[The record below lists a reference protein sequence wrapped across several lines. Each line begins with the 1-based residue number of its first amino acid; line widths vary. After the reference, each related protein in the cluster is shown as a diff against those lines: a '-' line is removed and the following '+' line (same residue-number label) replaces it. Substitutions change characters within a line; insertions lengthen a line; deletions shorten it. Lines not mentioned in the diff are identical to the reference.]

1 MRPAAFLDRDGTLML
16 DTNYV
21 ADPAKVVLVPG
32 AASAVRRLNEAGITT
47 VVVTNQSGIAL
58 GLLSEADYQA
68 VRLRLEQLLRAEG
81 ARLDASFHC
90 PHHPEVSGLC
100 ECRKPGLGLY
110 RRAAAELGLDLA
122 RSLYVGDR
130 YRDIQPGLELG
141 GFARLVPSAASPPSD
156 VERAA
161 AAGLLARTLEAAVEE
176 YLGSGLPRS
185 ERAY

>member
-16 DTNYV
+16 DVNYI
-21 ADPAKVVLVPG
+21 ADPAEVVLVPG
-32 AASAVRRLNEAGITT
+32 AASAVRRLNGAGIIT

-58 GLLSEADYQA
+58 GLLTEADYEA
-68 VRLRLEQLLRAEG
+68 VRLQLEQLLHAEG

-90 PHHPEVSGLC
+90 PHHPDVSGLC
-100 ECRKPGLGLY
+100 DCRKPGLGLY

-141 GFARLVPSAASPPSD
+141 GFARLVPSVASPPGD

-176 YLGSGLPRS
+176 YLASGLPPSDRP
-185 ERAY
+185 Y